1 MELLPN
7 DCLEHILSF
16 TCPQE
21 VCKFSLISS
30 IMHSMADSDV
40 VWEKFLPL
48 NYQEIVS
55 RLVEPFSC
63 SSSKKELFVTLCKP
77 QLIDDGTKMFSIEKK
92 TCKICYLLSAK
103 ELSIAW
109 GDNPLCWSW
118 KPVQG
123 SRFLEAA
130 ELITVNWL
138 EIEGKIRTQILTP
151 NTLYGAYLIMNVSH
165 RAYGLDFAPSEV
177 SIVTENKVEKRKAYL
192 YHKEENELKMET
204 LFYGNRMETLRMVQ
218 DEEDNEGISYP
229 SKREDGWMEIKIG
242 EFFSGKGNEDV
253 KMCLREV
260 GHRLKGGLILEGIEI
275 RPKNV

>member
-1 MELLPN
+1 LITQSTMELLPN

-130 ELITVNWL
+130 ELITVNW
-138 EIEGKIRTQILTP
+138 
-151 NTLYGAYLIMNVSH
+151 
-165 RAYGLDFAPSEV
+165 AYGLDFAPSEV

>member
-7 DCLEHILSF
+7 DCLEHILSL
-16 TCPQE
+16 TCPQD

-30 IMHSMADSDV
+30 IMQSMADSDV
-40 VWEKFLPL
+40 VWEKFLPF

-55 RLVEPFSC
+55 RLVESFSC
-63 SSSKKELFVTLCKP
+63 SSKKELFVMLCKP

-92 TCKICYLLSAK
+92 TGKICYLLSAK

-123 SRFLEAA
+123 SRFLEGV
-130 ELITVNWL
+130 ELITMNWL

-165 RAYGLDFAPSEV
+165 RAYGLDFASSEV
-177 SIVTENKVEKRKAYL
+177 SIVIGKKVVKGKAYLQCKEENKV
-192 YHKEENELKMET
+192 KMET
-204 LFYGNRMETLRMVQ
+204 FFNKNPRESLRMVQ
-218 DEEDNEGISYP
+218 EKEDNEGIPYP
-229 SKREDGWMEIKIG
+229 SKREDGWMEIELG
-242 EFFSGKGNEDV
+242 EFFSGESNVDV
-253 KMCLREV
+253 KMSLREV
-260 GHRLKGGLILEGIEI
+260 CYRLKGGLVLEGIEV
-275 RPKNV
+275 RPKQV

>member
-30 IMHSMADSDV
+30 IMKSMADSEV

-55 RLVEPFSC
+55 RLVESFSC
-63 SSSKKELFVTLCKP
+63 SSKKELFLTLCKP
-77 QLIDDGTKMFSIEKK
+77 QLIDEGTKMFSIEKK
-92 TCKICYLLSAK
+92 TGKICYLLSAK

-123 SRFLEAA
+123 SRFLEVA
-130 ELITVNWL
+130 ELITMNWL

-151 NTLYGAYLIMNVSH
+151 NTLYGAYLIINVFH
-165 RAYGLDFAPSEV
+165 RAYGLDFGSSEV
-177 SIVTENKVEKRKAYL
+177 SIVIGKKVEKMKAYL
-192 YHKEENELKMET
+192 YHKDENKHKMET
-204 LFYGNRMETLRMVQ
+204 FFKQNPRETLRMVQ
-218 DEEDNEGISYP
+218 EEEDNEGIPYP
-229 SKREDGWMEIKIG
+229 SKREDGWMEIELG
-242 EFFSGKGNEDV
+242 EFFSGEGNEEV
-253 KMCLREV
+253 KMTLMEV
-260 GHRLKGGLILEGIEI
+260 GYRLKGGLVLEGIEV
-275 RPKNV
+275 RPKQV